1 MILLIHQFMW
11 YLMCRD
17 FLIESS
23 VKSSFCPCK
32 YNINACTWHIHNML
46 WLSKIQTSYDKCCCI
61 SMFSNCISSRKIKV
75 YSEKYYKII
84 LCIWD
89 ASDLTYAI
97 VYHIIFS
104 CILYIIFFF
113 VPCIANFLGNKNGNI
128 WYTIVWLD
136 WCICTF

>member
-1 MILLIHQFMW
+1 MPAHDTYITCYDYQKLKL
-11 YLMCRD
+11 
-17 FLIESS
+17 
-23 VKSSFCPCK
+23 VT
-32 YNINACTWHIHNML
+32 INVVVFQCSPTVYRL
-46 WLSKIQTSYDKCCCI
+46 
-61 SMFSNCISSRKIKV
+61 KV

-128 WYTIVWLD
+128 
-136 WCICTF
+136 